1 MINIILKKVIQK
13 IIFYYF
19 CGEGL
24 FFDLFLKVY
33 IAMLEMFFKT
43 VPVSIRTKKQYLNI
57 RARTCSKSVIFFSKN
72 FLYISL

>member
-43 VPVSIRTKKQYLNI
+43 VPVSIKTKKTIFKYT
-57 RARTCSKSVIFFSKN
+57 RTHVLKKCHIF
-72 FLYISL
+72 L